1 MKEEKIS
8 LLCNYKLHITLE
20 ILLFISQ
27 DMPFR
32 RQLIMRNRLHLASS
46 RKKWSIA
53 GRERRKI
60 FIKHRMKYSLFATPD
75 CDLQYSIAA
84 VAFTAHL
91 LFLSLSLVDMLF
103 YEKHLFRHGQT
114 RARIRESATIRHC

>member
-20 ILLFISQ
+20 ILLFLSQ

-32 RQLIMRNRLHLASS
+32 RQLIMRNRLHRASS
-46 RKKWSIA
+46 RKNGQLQA
-53 GRERRKI
+53 GNEGKI
-60 FIKHRMKYSLFATPD
+60 FIKHRMKYSLFATPN

-84 VAFTAHL
+84 VGYFCCTSAITLA
-91 LFLSLSLVDMLF
+91 DMLYMKNTCF
-103 YEKHLFRHGQT
+103 VIDN
-114 RARIRESATIRHC
+114 RARE